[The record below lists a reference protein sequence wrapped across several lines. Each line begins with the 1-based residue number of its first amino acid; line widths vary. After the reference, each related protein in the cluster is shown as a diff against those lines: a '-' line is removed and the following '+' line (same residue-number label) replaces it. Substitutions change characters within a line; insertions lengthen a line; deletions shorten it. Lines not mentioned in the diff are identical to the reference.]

1 MIKLFVEF
9 GPVVVFLI
17 TYKYSD
23 ILLATKLMILVTIFC
38 LLLSYVIDRKVSIP
52 LLLSAFI
59 LIILGSIT
67 VLTGNSEYIKMK
79 PTIVYVIF
87 SSALYLFAKK
97 EKPLMKDLLGQV
109 ISLKD
114 EDWLTLS
121 KRFAVYFLSMAI
133 INEIVWRNFSDNV
146 WVNFK
151 VFGALPIT
159 VIFFALQL
167 PFIMRNQ
174 IDKV

>member
-38 LLLSYVIDRKVSIP
+38 LLISYIIDRKVSVP
-52 LLLSAFI
+52 LLLSAII
-59 LIILGSIT
+59 LIVLGSVTI
-67 VLTGNSEYIKMK
+67 LTGDSEYIKMK
-79 PTIVYVIF
+79 PTIVYLIF
-87 SSALYLFAKK
+87 SASLYLFARKD
-97 EKPLMKDLLGQV
+97 KPLIKDLFGPV
-109 ISLKD
+109 VSLSHQN
-114 EDWLTLS
+114 WLILS
-121 KRFAVYFLSMAI
+121 KRFSGYFFCMAI
-133 INEIVWRNFSDNV
+133 INEIVWRNFSDSV
-146 WVNFK
+146 WVSFK

-159 VIFFALQL
+159 ILFAALQI

-174 IDKV
+174 IDKM

>member
-38 LLLSYVIDRKVSIP
+38 LLLSYVIDRKISVP
-52 LLLSAFI
+52 LLLSAII
-59 LIILGSIT
+59 LIVLGSIT
-67 VLTGNSEYIKMK
+67 VLTGDSEYIKMK

-87 SSALYLFAKK
+87 SCALYIFAKK
-97 EKPLMKDLLGQV
+97 ERPLIKDLFGPV
-109 ISLKD
+109 VSLKQ
-114 EDWLTLS
+114 EHWLILS
-121 KRFAVYFLSMAI
+121 KRFAGYFLSMAVV
-133 INEIVWRNFSDNV
+133 NEIVWRNFSDGV
-146 WVNFK
+146 WVSFK
-151 VFGALPIT
+151 VFGAFPIT
-159 VIFFALQL
+159 ILFVALQI

-174 IDKV
+174 INKM